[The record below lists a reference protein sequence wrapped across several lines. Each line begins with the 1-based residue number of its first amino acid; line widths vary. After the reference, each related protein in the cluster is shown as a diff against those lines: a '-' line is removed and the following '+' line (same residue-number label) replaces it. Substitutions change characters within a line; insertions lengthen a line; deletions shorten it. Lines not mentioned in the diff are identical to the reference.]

1 VDKERPKPVVEEV
14 ARDAPPRGSTNG
26 RRTVEVPDER

>member
-14 ARDAPPRGSTNG
+14 VRAAPSRGSTNG

>member
-14 ARDAPPRGSTNG
+14 VRAAPSRGSTNG
-26 RRTVEVPDER
+26 RRTVEVADER